1 MFDAQAI
8 IAEATAEAPKAPD
21 NAPEQNATATP
32 QVSQPEIPRE
42 GEKPSESPKEAEDI
56 SKKPDSELTPEQL
69 AKREENRKSH
79 ARRSQARQQLREENA
94 RIKAEIAELKQ
105 KLQPPASKENS
116 PPKLEDFN
124 SLDEW
129 VLATA
134 KHLKQAETKQT
145 EEQAKSSVA
154 DAKIEGQRKETV
166 QKIQKFASEVPD
178 YVTLVNQNDSV
189 LSNFPLHIESAFLDA
204 DNAPLALYALMKED
218 ALEDLY
224 DYPPERLAY
233 VIGKAEERGK
243 SYLSPVRKA
252 TNAPPPIESLKGT
265 GRAGKSLE
273 DMSVED
279 LMKKFN
285 R

>member
-8 IAEATAEAPKAPD
+8 IAEATAEAPKAPE
-21 NAPEQNATATP
+21 NAPEQKAPATP
-32 QVSQPEIPRE
+32 QVPPTETPQDSE
-42 GEKPSESPKEAEDI
+42 EKSERPKEAEDI

-105 KLQPPASKENS
+105 RLQPTQPKENAA
-116 PPKLEDFN
+116 PKLEDFD
-124 SLDEW
+124 SLDDW

-134 KHLKQAETKQT
+134 KHLKQAESKVT
-145 EEQAKSSVA
+145 EEQNKSSNA
-154 DAKIEGQRKETV
+154 NAKIEHQRNETL
-166 QKIQKFASEVPD
+166 QKIQKFASDVPD
-178 YVTLVNQNDSV
+178 YATLVNENDKV
-189 LSNFPLHIESAFLDA
+189 LSSFPLQIETAFLEA

-233 VIGKAEERGK
+233 IIGKAEERGK
-243 SYLSPVRKA
+243 SYLSPVKKA
-252 TNAPPPIESLKGT
+252 TSAPPPIESLKGT
-265 GRAGKSLE
+265 GRSGKSLD
-273 DMSVED
+273 DMSVEE

>member
-8 IAEATAEAPKAPD
+8 IAEATAETSKEPA
-21 NAPEQNATATP
+21 NAPEQNKQATLE
-32 QVSQPEIPRE
+32 VSQADTQDDSKKI
-42 GEKPSESPKEAEDI
+42 SESPKDAEDI

-69 AKREENRKSH
+69 AKREENRQSH
-79 ARRSQARQQLREENA
+79 LNRKLAKQRLRQEN
-94 RIKAEIAELKQ
+94 AELKAQ
-105 KLQPPASKENS
+105 LAQLQPKPIQPKDSGV
-116 PPKLEDFN
+116 PKLENFDN
-124 SLDEW
+124 LDEW

-134 KHLKQAETKQT
+134 KHLKDAESKVT
-145 EEQAKSSVA
+145 
-154 DAKIEGQRKETV
+154 EGQKESSAASAKVEALRGNTV

-178 YVTLVNQNDSV
+178 YAALVNQNDQI
-189 LSNFPLHIESAFLDA
+189 LSNFPLEIETAFLDA

-233 VIGKAEERGK
+233 IIGKAEERGK
-243 SYLSPVRKA
+243 SYLSPVKKA
-252 TNAPPPIESLKGT
+252 TSAPPPIESLKGT
-265 GRAGKSLE
+265 GRATKDLDS
-273 DMSVED
+273 MSVEE

>member
-8 IAEATAEAPKAPD
+8 IAEATAVAPKEPV
-21 NAPEQNATATP
+21 NAPEQDTQAK
-32 QVSQPEIPRE
+32 PEVLQADTQDDSTE
-42 GEKPSESPKEAEDI
+42 TLESPKEAEDI

-69 AKREENRKSH
+69 AKREENRQSH
-79 ARRSQARQQLREENA
+79 LNRKLAKQRLRNEN
-94 RIKAEIAELKQ
+94 AELKARLAQ
-105 KLQPPASKENS
+105 LETKPVQPKDSGA
-116 PPKLEDFN
+116 PKLENFD

-134 KHLKQAETKQT
+134 KHLKDAESKVA
-145 EEQAKSSVA
+145 EEQNQGSKASAKVEA
-154 DAKIEGQRKETV
+154 QRGETV

-178 YVTLVNQNDSV
+178 YVALVNQNDQV
-189 LSNFPLHIESAFLDA
+189 LSNFPLEIETAFLNA

-233 VIGKAEERGK
+233 IIGKAEERGK
-243 SYLSPVRKA
+243 SYITPVKKVTSA
-252 TNAPPPIESLKGT
+252 TAPIESLKGT
-265 GRAGKSLE
+265 GRAGKSLDE
-273 DMSVED
+273 MSVEE